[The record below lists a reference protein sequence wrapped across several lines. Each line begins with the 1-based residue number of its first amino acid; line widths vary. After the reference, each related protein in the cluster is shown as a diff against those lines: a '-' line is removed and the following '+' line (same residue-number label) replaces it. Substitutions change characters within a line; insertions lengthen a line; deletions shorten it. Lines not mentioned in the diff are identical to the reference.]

1 MNFNQGDRHYSW
13 LIHGSVPKSCLTLCE
28 PMDCSM
34 PGSLVLHYLPEFA
47 QIHVHCLGD
56 AISPSHPLPSP
67 LLLLAIFPSRRVFF
81 SKSTFHIRW
90 PKYWS
95 FSFSIGPSNEYSGL
109 ITFTIDWFDLLAV
122 QGTLKSLLQH
132 PQIKSINSSALS
144 LLHCP
149 TLISIH
155 D

>member
-1 MNFNQGDRHYSW
+1 
-13 LIHGSVPKSCLTLCE
+13 
-28 PMDCSM
+28 M

-95 FSFSIGPSNEYSGL
+95 FSFNISPSNEYSEL
-109 ITFTIDWFDLLAV
+109 ISFRIDWFDIFAV
-122 QGTLKSLLQH
+122 
-132 PQIKSINSSALS
+132 
-144 LLHCP
+144 
-149 TLISIH
+149 
-155 D
+155 